1 MRVSQPICEVSLKK
15 WRVYISYVS
24 FNQKTETT
32 KIMKTLKK
40 VLLISASIFLTIS
53 TFAQSR
59 ENKVNLKFDSKS
71 EKLTTAV
78 GWKLNKETGKW
89 IDNKNVIEDRAC
101 PAYWVS
107 YISQNFKWIQFST
120 IKHNGVD
127 LYVLLYERQGGAYKY
142 PNIKENW
149 EPNTQTHFLVIDST
163 EYKKLQDAINN
174 KEAKD
179 IKISSKI
186 SGSMSDRFKILGGEH
201 LYNEENLLAKIT
213 IALEKTGYSETCFI
227 INSQKVDGVDVVRF
241 RLPESCYSAE
251 KDMKEAYFEA
261 KLEEFNKI
269 LLK

>member
-1 MRVSQPICEVSLKK
+1 
-15 WRVYISYVS
+15 
-24 FNQKTETT
+24 
-32 KIMKTLKK
+32 MKTLKK
-40 VLLISASIFLTIS
+40 VLLISISILLTIS

-59 ENKVNLKFDSKS
+59 VNKVNLKFESKS
-71 EKLTTAV
+71 EKLTAAV

-89 IDNKNVIEDRAC
+89 IDNKNVIEDRTC

-107 YISQNFKWIQFST
+107 HVSQNFKWIQFST
-120 IKHNGVD
+120 IKHNGTE
-127 LYVLLYERQGGAYKY
+127 LYVLLYERFGGEYKY
-142 PNIKENW
+142 PNIREDW

-163 EYKKLQDAINN
+163 EYKKLQNAIND

-186 SGSMSDRFKILGGEH
+186 FGSMSDRYKILKGEH

-213 IALEKTGYSETCFI
+213 IALAQNGYSETCFM

-251 KDMKEAYFEA
+251 KNMKEGYFEA
-261 KLEEFNKI
+261 KFEEFTKI

>member
-1 MRVSQPICEVSLKK
+1 
-15 WRVYISYVS
+15 
-24 FNQKTETT
+24 
-32 KIMKTLKK
+32 MKTLKK

-142 PNIKENW
+142 PNIKEMV
-149 EPNTQTHFLVIDST
+149 QMKAVHRCKDIDSLIAKAFYRNKDYNDPLLDIT
-163 EYKKLQDAINN
+163 DKVTTLVLDKLYDDYNLDDGDELLITKATNKKN
-174 KEAKD
+174 KKSNAVEVTA
-179 IKISSKI
+179 
-186 SGSMSDRFKILGGEH
+186 
-201 LYNEENLLAKIT
+201 N
-213 IALEKTGYSETCFI
+213 
-227 INSQKVDGVDVVRF
+227 
-241 RLPESCYSAE
+241 
-251 KDMKEAYFEA
+251 
-261 KLEEFNKI
+261 
-269 LLK
+269 